1 MAILSIAASILYGVS
16 PLDLIADVIPLIG
29 WVDDAIIVPLLLVIG
44 VAALVKRHRAAK
56 AAAAQPGIIDVPAV
70 RNP

>member
-56 AAAAQPGIIDVPAV
+56 AAVAQPGIIDVPAV